1 MNIFFFV
8 KGHSQIWR
16 KNIIMKKSLLVFIVS
31 MFCLITTTFAQ
42 SPATLGL
49 SVSPVSHNK
58 LLLNWQRVDD
68 VNFTCTI
75 ENCGGGILHEV
86 TNMNSF
92 LLKNLTAN
100 TEYSLRVKIV
110 TSTGETIYTSC
121 QTVKT
126 QKQSPF

>member
-1 MNIFFFV
+1 MKTIISIFIASFFL
-8 KGHSQIWR
+8 
-16 KNIIMKKSLLVFIVS
+16 NA
-31 MFCLITTTFAQ
+31 TATFAQ

-75 ENCGGGILHEV
+75 ENCGGAILQQV

-92 LLKNLTAN
+92 LLKDLNPN
-100 TEYSLRVKIV
+100 TEYNLRVKIV